1 VALHED
7 LRRVEELIDLPL
19 HARQWKVSCA
29 CCRLTSLGYH
39 WTRWSAAAQGRL
51 SAWHEPREVTCSL
64 RAVNWLYHM
73 LCHVN
78 CTSSSA

>member
-1 VALHED
+1 MVAGGQEQVALHED
-7 LRRVEELIDLPL
+7 LRRVEESIDLPL

-51 SAWHEPREVTCSL
+51 KRVA
-64 RAVNWLYHM
+64 
-73 LCHVN
+73 
-78 CTSSSA
+78 